1 MALTKELLLK
11 KINELDVPSVK
22 KEEMLSRVRRE
33 KEVND
38 DLIVWF
44 REEVQKLLDAAPI
57 RPLPK
62 EVKQEM
68 KKVEREIDQEIKKV
82 SKDLSETIENT
93 IKNFNIQPA
102 NAS

>member
-11 KINELDVPSVK
+11 KINELDVPSAK

-33 KEVND
+33 KEVSD
-38 DLIVWF
+38 DLINWL
-44 REEVQKLLDAAPI
+44 RNEVQKLIDVAPV

-68 KKVEREIDQEIKKV
+68 KRVEREIDQEIKKV
-82 SKDLSETIENT
+82 SKDLNKVVEDTIN
-93 IKNFNIQPA
+93 NFKIQPA

>member
-1 MALTKELLLK
+1 MELTKELLLK
-11 KINELDVPSVK
+11 KINELDVPSAK

-33 KEVND
+33 KEVSD
-38 DLIVWF
+38 DLINWL
-44 REEVQKLLDAAPI
+44 RNEVQKLIDVAPV

-68 KKVEREIDQEIKKV
+68 KRVEREIDQEIKKV
-82 SKDLSETIENT
+82 SKDLNKVVEDTIN
-93 IKNFNIQPA
+93 NFKIQPA

>member
-1 MALTKELLLK
+1 MVLTKELLLK

-33 KEVND
+33 KEVSD
-38 DLIVWF
+38 DLINWL
-44 REEVQKLLDAAPI
+44 RNEVQKLIDVAPV

-68 KKVEREIDQEIKKV
+68 KRVEREIDQEIKKV
-82 SKDLSETIENT
+82 SKDLNKVVEDTIN
-93 IKNFNIQPA
+93 NFKIQPA